1 MGNSMRWRAILL
13 TAILSLSA
21 GVPLAQAAE
30 PKVYPTGK
38 ECVEAEQYM
47 CVNTG
52 HGWVVVP
59 PSQGE
64 IREGHDIEPVDP
76 VLAERQKRS
85 ARTNWGGTP
94 EHPIVMVDMDKI
106 EFPDALPYLDNEVN
120 RVRVPI
126 RFVAEA
132 MGAKVEWNA
141 AARRVTIT
149 RDGTEI
155 KLTIDDPTVLVNG
168 TPIQIDA
175 PPKIVQ
181 DRTMV
186 PLRFISEAF
195 GANVDWVG
203 TEGPRPLDQSW
214 GKYQVWIWMPWGYFG
229 KYTIHERLY
238 VHKWWFYRGEV
249 DDR

>member
-1 MGNSMRWRAILL
+1 MRWRAILL
-13 TAILSLSA
+13 AAILSLSTA
-21 GVPLAQAAE
+21 VPLAQAAE
-30 PKVYPTGK
+30 PKVYPTLE
-38 ECVEAEQYM
+38 ECAQAEQDM
-47 CVNTG
+47 CINTDR
-52 HGWVVVP
+52 GWVVVQP
-59 PSQGE
+59 GE
-64 IREGHDIEPVDP
+64 GTGGEGHDIEPVDP

-85 ARTNWGGTP
+85 ARLNWGGTP

-132 MGAKVEWNA
+132 MGAKVEWDA
-141 AARRVTIT
+141 EARRVTIT

-168 TPIQIDA
+168 TWLQIDA

-186 PLRFISEAF
+186 PLRFLSEAF
-195 GANVDWVG
+195 GAKVDWVG
-203 TEGPRPLDQSW
+203 TESPRPTDQSW

-229 KYTIHERLY
+229 NYTIHERLY

>member
-1 MGNSMRWRAILL
+1 MRWRATLL
-13 TAILSLSA
+13 AAFLSLSA

-30 PKVYPTGK
+30 PKVYPTLE
-38 ECVEAEQYM
+38 ECAKAEPEA
-47 CVNTG
+47 CINTG
-52 HGWVVVP
+52 HGWI
-59 PSQGE
+59 GE
-64 IREGHDIEPVDP
+64 QPGEGTGGEGHDIEPVDP
-76 VLAERQKRS
+76 VLAERQQRS
-85 ARTNWGGTP
+85 ARLNWGGTP

-132 MGAKVEWNA
+132 MGAKVEWDA
-141 AARRVTIT
+141 EARRVTIT

-168 TPIQIDA
+168 TSLQIDA

-203 TEGPRPLDQSW
+203 TESPRPTDQSW